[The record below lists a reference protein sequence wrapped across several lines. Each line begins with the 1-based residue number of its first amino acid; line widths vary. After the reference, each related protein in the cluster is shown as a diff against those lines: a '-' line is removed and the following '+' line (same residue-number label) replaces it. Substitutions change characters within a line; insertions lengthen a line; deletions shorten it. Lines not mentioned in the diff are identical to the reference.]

1 MEYRHIFWKLGF
13 AKHLHRKRIEAIIN
27 ELGLFDGQFPILD
40 VLDELGT
47 ASQKEVAN
55 KLHVSAAS
63 MTNSVKRLEKNG
75 YLTCIVSSKDRR
87 SHQLSLTEKG
97 KEARRFCVEHFDQ
110 SDHAIMKG
118 IAQNELEIFE
128 KVLDNIIEKLKEF
141 EKGK

>member
-97 KEARRFCVEHFDQ
+97 KEA
-110 SDHAIMKG
+110 
-118 IAQNELEIFE
+118 
-128 KVLDNIIEKLKEF
+128 
-141 EKGK
+141 